1 MDFIRSKF
9 GTNEPLPGEHF
20 FPNNNNK
27 DNLYQSYYLQTLYFK
42 DSPLP
47 RLLPRHFNSRS
58 SGSLYRY
65 SCTK

>member
-20 FPNNNNK
+20 FSNNNK
-27 DNLYQSYYLQTLYFK
+27 DNLYRSYYLPRTLYFK

-58 SGSLYRY
+58 SGGSV
-65 SCTK
+65 